1 MFTQDDNQQ
10 VILPTSDDSQAQ
22 SGSIPSTEPRIEDNI
37 GSYEPPQAIGEDVQP
52 NAQQSSTQSS
62 RTVEDN
68 LAELEK
74 MVASLGDNSEK
85 SSSDA
90 DNLTQDEPAI
100 ERASGSTD
108 DSFGNN
114 MPQNVQPTST
124 ENSEALADQNIFFL
138 LGAEKSSAQ
147 EQEEFLNEL
156 QATIWEDFLHNDME
170 LLITS
175 QEKVGADEIT
185 NNASLTELQKQEQL
199 LDYLDNLIPDL
210 ETIMLE
216 KALELKQDLV
226 KERIISLKEAFS
238 NDQIKLNRVQEVE
251 SLLSQGRWYSAGT
264 LLNQI
269 DQ

>member
-22 SGSIPSTEPRIEDNI
+22 SGSTPSTEPKVDDNI
-37 GSYEPPQAIGEDVQP
+37 GSYEPPLEIDEDAQSKGQQP
-52 NAQQSSTQSS
+52 SIQDSTV
-62 RTVEDN
+62 VEDN
-68 LAELEK
+68 LAELKK
-74 MVASLGDNSEK
+74 MVASFGDDVK
-85 SSSDA
+85 QPSDNA
-90 DNLTQDEPAI
+90 DSQILDEPSV
-100 ERASGSTD
+100 EKTFESTD

-114 MPQNVQPTST
+114 ISQNAQATST
-124 ENSEALADQNIFFL
+124 GNSEALADQNIFFL

-156 QATIWEDFLHNDME
+156 QATIWEDFVHNDME

-226 KERIISLKEAFS
+226 KERITSIKEAS
-238 NDQIKLNRVQEVE
+238 PNDQLKLNRIQEVE
-251 SLLSQGRWYSAGT
+251 SLLSQGRWYSAGV